1 MSYDVCLFL
10 VISVFDFTNSL
21 NQGITSGLFVQLY
34 WRFLML
40 ILWEIFDLCYILVI
54 YVLKEQLHRDLSVW

>member
-10 VISVFDFTNSL
+10 VISVFDFTNSQ

-40 ILWEIFDLCYILVI
+40 MFMGDF
-54 YVLKEQLHRDLSVW
+54 